1 MINIEKIKQ
10 DYENLSSKNYTRL
23 LPLQKIITL
32 ETAKEEI
39 IDRFLSKIEKIDNNF
54 EIVST
59 ENFKLDDVISQAKK
73 KFGPLNFFDK
83 SIDNG
88 KINIDIAFNFSL
100 ISIYYLN
107 EKLKYRVTIF
117 WDV

>member
-1 MINIEKIKQ
+1 MCFPNYISKIASNQIRSEKDKDSRMQFHKLHNLAKYLIK
-10 DYENLSSKNYTRL
+10 
-23 LPLQKIITL
+23 
-32 ETAKEEI
+32 
-39 IDRFLSKIEKIDNNF
+39 SKIEKIDNNF

-107 EKLKYRVTIF
+107 EKLKYRVSIF